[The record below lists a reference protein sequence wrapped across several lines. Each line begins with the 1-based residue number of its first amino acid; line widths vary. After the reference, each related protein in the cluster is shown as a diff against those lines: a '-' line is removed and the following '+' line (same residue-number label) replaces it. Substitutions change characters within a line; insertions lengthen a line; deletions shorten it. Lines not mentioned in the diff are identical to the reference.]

1 MLDEHIKSEI
11 EDSYKDKVDLEQS
24 QEVFRLLINQ
34 SIQALINSLD
44 FKIFEQIAAMLKQN
58 WVNFKSVND
67 NLE

>member
-44 FKIFEQIAAMLKQN
+44 FKISEQIAAMLKQN